1 MTNMKRMLVLI
12 LTMMPMLAAAQLQ
25 DTREIVAQV
34 PFKFMVGSKAIPA
47 GQCVIR
53 RAATDSKILQISNA
67 TESVSLFSP
76 VSPKETKMI
85 SQGYTL
91 IFHGYGNRYFLTG
104 LRLKGDRTTYQL
116 PESKAE
122 AEMRAQNLPVA
133 ETTLLAAAR

>member
-1 MTNMKRMLVLI
+1 MKNAKRMLVLM
-12 LTMMPMLAAAQLQ
+12 LTMMPMLAAAQMR
-25 DTREIVAQV
+25 DAREIVAQV

-53 RAATDSKILQISNA
+53 RAATDSKTLQISNA
-67 TESVSLFSP
+67 TASVSLFSSVFP
-76 VSPKETKMI
+76 QETKLT
-85 SQGYTL
+85 SQGYIL

-133 ETTLLAAAR
+133 ETTLVASAR